1 MDISALSVA
10 MPSGGINTG
19 LDYAMLSKA
28 LDTVEETGDAITK
41 MMEAAVT
48 GLGGLLDVRA

>member
-10 MPSGGINTG
+10 MPTGRVNTG
-19 LDYAMLSKA
+19 LEYAMLSKA

-48 GLGGLLDVRA
+48 GLGGNLDIRA